1 MKKDIWDSLD
11 EHLEEIVYI
20 IGFVLMAAWVVFC
33 CWWFFVD
40 SDLSL
45 LAGLFLFMVLT
56 GFLCVAL
63 FLIGEPLGFLILVAL
78 GLVYVL
84 YKLLVMLW
92 RGIVRTTRH
101 YRRQDK

>member
-1 MKKDIWDSLD
+1 MKKNALDGFD

-20 IGFVLMAAWVVFC
+20 VVFMLMAAWAAFY

-56 GFLCVAL
+56 GFLCFAL

-101 YRRQDK
+101 YRRHDK

>member
-1 MKKDIWDSLD
+1 MKKDIWDRLD

-20 IGFVLMAAWVVFC
+20 VVFVLMAAWVAFC

-45 LAGLFLFMVLT
+45 LTGLFLFMVLT
-56 GFLCVAL
+56 GFLCFAL

-84 YKLLVMLW
+84 CKLLVMLW

-101 YRRQDK
+101 YRRHGK

>member
-11 EHLEEIVYI
+11 EYLEEIVYI
-20 IGFVLMAAWVVFC
+20 IVFVLMASWVVFC
-33 CWWFFVD
+33 CWWFFID

-45 LAGLFLFMVLT
+45 LSGLFLFVVLT
-56 GFLCVAL
+56 GFLCFAF
-63 FLIGEPLGFLILVAL
+63 FLIGEPLVFLILVAL

-101 YRRQDK
+101 YRRHDK

>member
-11 EHLEEIVYI
+11 EHLEDIIYTVVYL
-20 IGFVLMAAWVVFC
+20 LMAAWVAFC

-40 SDLSL
+40 SDLPL
-45 LAGLFLFMVLT
+45 LVGLFLFMVLT
-56 GFLCVAL
+56 GFLCFAL

-92 RGIVRTTRH
+92 RGIVRVVRH
-101 YRRQDK
+101 YRRRDK

>member
-1 MKKDIWDSLD
+1 MKKNALDRLD

-20 IGFVLMAAWVVFC
+20 VVFVLMAAWVAFC

-56 GFLCVAL
+56 GFLCFAL
-63 FLIGEPLGFLILVAL
+63 FLIGEPLGFLILAALVA
-78 GLVYVL
+78 VYLL
-84 YKLLVMLW
+84 YKLLAMLW
-92 RGIVRTTRH
+92 RGIVRTMRH
-101 YRRQDK
+101 YCRHDK